1 MYNGRLKPFRYSLQ
15 VYTEDIA
22 DRRSLHSKKTKD
34 MKMNTGK
41 PKPLFLDDTNIC
53 MATDLYQLTMVAG
66 YFERGINHKST
77 FELFVR
83 NLPERRSYLIAAGLE
98 QAIHYLENIR
108 FTAEYL
114 KYLKKLPVF
123 KNVSR
128 EFFDCL
134 RDFRF
139 SGDVYAVPEG
149 TVIFANEPIIRVTA
163 SMIEAQIIET
173 YLLSII
179 NYQTL
184 IASKASRVVHAAD
197 GRGVVDFGTRRAH
210 GPQAGLLAARACFI
224 GGCVG
229 TSNVLAAYELG
240 IPPIGTVAH
249 SWVMAYDDEYES
261 FQDFHKVFPDNTVLL
276 IDTYDTIK
284 GAQLATKIG
293 KKLKG
298 VRLDSGNITILSK
311 RVRKILD
318 DAGLEHVKITASG
331 DLNEYKIV
339 QMLSKG
345 ACIDSFGVGT
355 EMVTS
360 KDVPALGGVYKLVEQ
375 EKEGRLLPKM
385 KFSKDKATCPSK
397 KQIYRFLNNKGMFRK
412 DIIGLVDEE
421 FDVEELLLPVMK
433 KGKLIYKMPTV
444 LQIQKTAEK
453 NISQLP
459 VKLKDLDCNTEYPVT
474 ISKKLK
480 QVRDKTIRSKE
491 KK

>member
-1 MYNGRLKPFRYSLQ
+1 MKN
-15 VYTEDIA
+15 
-22 DRRSLHSKKTKD
+22 KTG
-34 MKMNTGK
+34 T
-41 PKPLFLDDTNIC
+41 PESLFLNDKNIC

-66 YFERGINHKST
+66 YFERGMNHKST

-83 NLPERRSYLIAAGLE
+83 CLPVRRSYLIAAGLE
-98 QAIHYLENIR
+98 QVIYYLRNMR
-108 FTAEYL
+108 FTAEFL
-114 KYLKKLPVF
+114 KYLNNLSIF

-128 EFFDCL
+128 EFFDYL
-134 RDFRF
+134 KGFHF

-149 TVIFANEPIIRVTA
+149 TVVFANEPIIRVTA

-173 YLLSII
+173 YLLSMI

-184 IASKASRVVHAAD
+184 IASKASRVVHAAG
-197 GRGVVDFGTRRAH
+197 GRGVIDFGTRRAH
-210 GPQAGLLAARACFI
+210 GPQAGVLAARACFI

-240 IPPIGTVAH
+240 IPPIGTIAH

-261 FQDFHKVFPDNTVLL
+261 FQDFNKVFPDNTILL

-284 GAQLATKIG
+284 GAKLATKIG

-298 VRLDSGNITILSK
+298 VRLDSGNITLLSK

-318 DAGLEHVKITASG
+318 DAGLEQVKITASG
-331 DLNEYKIV
+331 DLNEYKIS
-339 QMLSKG
+339 QMLAKG
-345 ACIDSFGVGT
+345 ARIDSFGVGT

-375 EKEGRLLPKM
+375 EIEEKLMPKM
-385 KFSKDKATCPSK
+385 KFSKDKSTCPSK
-397 KQIYRFLNNKGMFRK
+397 KQVYRFLDKKQLFKK

-421 FDVEELLLPVMK
+421 FDANELLLPVMK
-433 KGKLIYKMPTV
+433 KGKLVCKVPTV
-444 LQIQKTAEK
+444 QQIQKTSAK

-459 VKLKDLDCNTEYPVT
+459 EKLKDLDSTTEYSVT
-474 ISKKLK
+474 ISKRLR
-480 QVRDKTIRSKE
+480 QVREKTKKSKDS
-491 KK
+491 

>member
-1 MYNGRLKPFRYSLQ
+1 MATVLQ
-15 VYTEDIA
+15 KI
-22 DRRSLHSKKTKD
+22 KNMKNKTG
-34 MKMNTGK
+34 T
-41 PKPLFLDDTNIC
+41 PESLFLNDKNIC

-66 YFERGINHKST
+66 YFERGMNHKST

-83 NLPERRSYLIAAGLE
+83 CLPVRRSYLIAAGLE
-98 QAIHYLENIR
+98 QVIYYLRNMR
-108 FTAEYL
+108 FTAEFL
-114 KYLKKLPVF
+114 KYLNNLSIF

-128 EFFDCL
+128 EFFDYL
-134 RDFRF
+134 KGFHF

-149 TVIFANEPIIRVTA
+149 TVVFANEPIIRVTA

-173 YLLSII
+173 YLLSMI

-197 GRGVVDFGTRRAH
+197 GRGVIDFGTRRAH
-210 GPQAGLLAARACFI
+210 GPQAGVLAARACFI

-240 IPPIGTVAH
+240 IPPIGTIAH

-261 FQDFHKVFPDNTVLL
+261 FQDFNKVFPDNTILL

-284 GAQLATKIG
+284 GAKLATKIG

-298 VRLDSGNITILSK
+298 VRLDSGNITLLSK
-311 RVRKILD
+311 RVRRILD
-318 DAGLEHVKITASG
+318 DAGLEQVKITASG
-331 DLNEYKIV
+331 DLNEYKIS
-339 QMLSKG
+339 QMLAKG
-345 ACIDSFGVGT
+345 ARIDSFGVGT

-375 EKEGRLLPKM
+375 EIEEKLMPKM
-385 KFSKDKATCPSK
+385 KFSKDKSTCPSK
-397 KQIYRFLNNKGMFRK
+397 KQVYRFLDKKQLFKK

-421 FDVEELLLPVMK
+421 FDANELLLPVMK
-433 KGKLIYKMPTV
+433 KGKLVCKVPTV
-444 LQIQKTAEK
+444 QQIQKTAAK

-459 VKLKDLDCNTEYPVT
+459 EKLKDLDSTTEYPVT
-474 ISKKLK
+474 ISKRLR
-480 QVRDKTIRSKE
+480 QVREKTKKSKDS
-491 KK
+491 

>member
-1 MYNGRLKPFRYSLQ
+1 M
-15 VYTEDIA
+15 
-22 DRRSLHSKKTKD
+22 KT
-34 MKMNTGK
+34 NTGK
-41 PKPLFLDDTNIC
+41 PESLFLNNANIC

-66 YFERGINHKST
+66 YFECGMNHKST

-83 NLPERRSYLIAAGLE
+83 SLPEKRSYLIAAGLE
-98 QAIHYLENIR
+98 QAIHYLKNIR

-114 KYLKKLPVF
+114 KYMKDLPVF

-128 EFFDCL
+128 EFFDYL
-134 RDFRF
+134 RKFRF

-149 TVIFANEPIIRVTA
+149 TIVFASEPIVRVTA

-197 GRGVVDFGTRRAH
+197 GREVIDFGTRRAH
-210 GPQAGLLAARACFI
+210 GPQAGVLAARACFI

-240 IPPIGTVAH
+240 IPPIGTMAH
-249 SWVMAYDDEYES
+249 SWVMAYDDEHES
-261 FQDFHKVFPDNTVLL
+261 FQCFHKVFPDNTILL

-284 GAQLATKIG
+284 GAKLATKIG

-298 VRLDSGNITILSK
+298 VRLDSGNITLLSK
-311 RVRKILD
+311 RVRRILD
-318 DAGLEHVKITASG
+318 DAGLEQVKITASG
-331 DLNEYKIV
+331 DLNEYKIS
-339 QMLSKG
+339 QMLAKG

-360 KDVPALGGVYKLVEQ
+360 KDIPALGGVYKLVEQ
-375 EKEGRLLPKM
+375 EKEGRLIPKM
-385 KFSKDKATCPSK
+385 KFSKDKASCPSK
-397 KQIYRFLNNKGMFRK
+397 KQVYRFLNKRGLFRK

-421 FDVEELLLPVMK
+421 FDAEELLQPVIK
-433 KGKLIYKMPTV
+433 KGKLVYKIPTV
-444 LQIQKTAEK
+444 QQIQKTAEK

-459 VKLKDLDCNTEYPVT
+459 DKFKALDCKTEYPVM
-474 ISKKLK
+474 ISKRLK
-480 QVRDKTIRSKE
+480 KVRDIMAQNYET
-491 KK
+491 KKI

>member
-1 MYNGRLKPFRYSLQ
+1 MKN
-15 VYTEDIA
+15 
-22 DRRSLHSKKTKD
+22 KTG
-34 MKMNTGK
+34 T
-41 PKPLFLDDTNIC
+41 PESLFLNDKNIC

-66 YFERGINHKST
+66 YFERGMNHKST

-83 NLPERRSYLIAAGLE
+83 CLPVRRSYLIAAGLE
-98 QAIHYLENIR
+98 QVIYYLRNMR
-108 FTAEYL
+108 FTAEFL
-114 KYLKKLPVF
+114 KYLNNLSIF

-128 EFFDCL
+128 EFFDYL
-134 RDFRF
+134 KGFHF

-149 TVIFANEPIIRVTA
+149 TVVFANEPIIRVTA

-173 YLLSII
+173 YLLSMI

-197 GRGVVDFGTRRAH
+197 GRGVIDFGTRRAH
-210 GPQAGLLAARACFI
+210 GPQAGVLAARACFI

-240 IPPIGTVAH
+240 IPPIGTIAH

-261 FQDFHKVFPDNTVLL
+261 FQDFNKVFPDNTILL

-284 GAQLATKIG
+284 GAKLATKIG

-298 VRLDSGNITILSK
+298 VRLDSGNITLLSK

-318 DAGLEHVKITASG
+318 DAGLEQVKITASG
-331 DLNEYKIV
+331 DLNEYKIS
-339 QMLSKG
+339 QMLAKG
-345 ACIDSFGVGT
+345 ARIDSFGVGT

-375 EKEGRLLPKM
+375 EIEEKLMPKM
-385 KFSKDKATCPSK
+385 KFSKDKSTCPSK
-397 KQIYRFLNNKGMFRK
+397 KQVYRFLDKKQLFKK

-421 FDVEELLLPVMK
+421 FDANELLLPVMK
-433 KGKLIYKMPTV
+433 KGKLVCKVPTV
-444 LQIQKTAEK
+444 QQIQKTSAK

-459 VKLKDLDCNTEYPVT
+459 EKLKDLDSTTEYSVT
-474 ISKKLK
+474 ISKRLR
-480 QVRDKTIRSKE
+480 QVREKTKKSKDS
-491 KK
+491 

>member
-1 MYNGRLKPFRYSLQ
+1 MIHIKA
-15 VYTEDIA
+15 VT
-22 DRRSLHSKKTKD
+22 RSLHSKKIKD
-34 MKMNTGK
+34 MKKNTGT
-41 PKPLFLDDTNIC
+41 PESLFLNNANIC

-66 YFERGINHKST
+66 YFERKINHKST

-98 QAIHYLENIR
+98 QVVGYLEKLR
-108 FTAEYL
+108 FTDEYL
-114 KYLKKLPVF
+114 KYLKNLPVF
-123 KNVSR
+123 KNVSKG
-128 EFFDCL
+128 FFDYL
-134 RDFRF
+134 RGFRF

-149 TVIFANEPIIRVTA
+149 TIIFANEPIIRVTA

-184 IASKASRVVHAAD
+184 IASKASRIVHAAD
-197 GRGVVDFGTRRAH
+197 GREVHDFGTRRAH
-210 GPQAGLLAARACFI
+210 GPQAGVLAARACYI

-229 TSNVLAAYELG
+229 TSNVLAAYELL

-261 FQDFHKVFPDNTVLL
+261 YKDFHKVFPDNTILL

-284 GAQLATKIG
+284 GAQLAIKIG

-298 VRLDSGNITILSK
+298 VRLDSGNITLLSK
-311 RVRKILD
+311 RVRRILD
-318 DAGLEHVKITASG
+318 DAGLEQVKITASG
-331 DLNEYKIV
+331 DLNEYKIS
-339 QMLSKG
+339 QMLANG

-375 EKEGRLLPKM
+375 EKEGRLMPKM

-397 KQIYRFLNNKGMFRK
+397 KQVYRFLNKKGLFKK
-412 DIIGLVDEE
+412 DIIGLVDEV
-421 FDVEELLLPVMK
+421 FDTAGLLLPVVK
-433 KGKLIYKMPTV
+433 KGKLVYKIPTV
-444 LQIQKTAEK
+444 RQIQKTAEK

-459 VKLKDLDCNTEYPVT
+459 DKFKALDCKTDYPVT
-474 ISKKLK
+474 ISKRLE
-480 QVRDKTIRSKE
+480 QIRDKTIKNKR

>member
-1 MYNGRLKPFRYSLQ
+1 M
-15 VYTEDIA
+15 
-22 DRRSLHSKKTKD
+22 KKI
-34 MKMNTGK
+34 TGK
-41 PKPLFLDDTNIC
+41 PESLFLNNENIC

-83 NLPERRSYLIAAGLE
+83 DLPKNRSYLIAAGLE
-98 QAIHYLENIR
+98 QAIDYLRNLR

-114 KYLKKLPVF
+114 KYLKNLPVF

-128 EFFDCL
+128 AFFEYL
-134 RDFRF
+134 REFRF
-139 SGDVYAVPEG
+139 RGDLYAVPEG
-149 TVIFANEPIIRVTA
+149 TAIFANEPIIRVTA

-173 YLLSII
+173 YLLSMI

-197 GRGVVDFGTRRAH
+197 GRGVIDFGTRRAH
-210 GPQAGLLAARACFI
+210 GPQAGVLAARACFI
-224 GGCVG
+224 GGCEG

-249 SWVMAYDDEYES
+249 SWIMAYDDEYES
-261 FQDFHKVFPDNTVLL
+261 FQDFHKVFPDNTILL

-284 GAQLATKIG
+284 GVKLATRIG

-298 VRLDSGNITILSK
+298 VRLDSGNITLLSK

-318 DAGLEHVKITASG
+318 DAGLEHVEITASG
-331 DLNEYKIV
+331 DLNEYKIS
-339 QMLSKG
+339 QMLAKG

-360 KDVPALGGVYKLVEQ
+360 KDVPALGGGRIMVEKEQ
-375 EKEGRLLPKM
+375 EGRLVPKM
-385 KFSKDKATCPSK
+385 KFRKEKETCPSK
-397 KQIYRFLNNKGMFRK
+397 KQVYRILNKRGLFKK

-421 FDVEELLLPVMK
+421 FDAKELLQPVVK
-433 KGKLIYKMPTV
+433 KGKLVYKIPTV
-444 LQIQKTAEK
+444 QQIQRIAAK

-459 VKLKDLDCNTEYPVT
+459 DKFKDLDCKTAYPVT
-474 ISKKLK
+474 ISKRLE
-480 QVRDKTIRSKE
+480 QLRDKTIKEKRSK
-491 KK
+491 

>member
-1 MYNGRLKPFRYSLQ
+1 M
-15 VYTEDIA
+15 
-22 DRRSLHSKKTKD
+22 KK
-34 MKMNTGK
+34 NTGK
-41 PKPLFLDDTNIC
+41 PEPLFLNDANMCIS
-53 MATDLYQLTMVAG
+53 TDLYQLTMVAG
-66 YFERGINHKST
+66 YFERGMDHKST

-98 QAIHYLENIR
+98 QAIYYLRNLR
-108 FTAEYL
+108 FRTEYL
-114 KYLKKLPVF
+114 KYLKDLPVF
-123 KNVSR
+123 KNVSGA
-128 EFFDCL
+128 FFDYL
-134 RDFRF
+134 RNFRF
-139 SGDVYAVPEG
+139 SGDIYAVPEG

-173 YLLSII
+173 YLLSMI

-197 GRGVVDFGTRRAH
+197 GRGVIDFGTRRAH

-240 IPPIGTVAH
+240 IPSIGTVAH

-261 FQDFHKVFPDNTVLL
+261 FQDFNKVFPDNTTLL

-293 KKLKG
+293 KELKG
-298 VRLDSGNITILSK
+298 VRLDSGNLTSLSR

-318 DAGLEHVKITASG
+318 SAGLEQVKITASG
-331 DLNEYKIV
+331 DLNEYKIS
-339 QMLSKG
+339 QMLAKG

-360 KDVPALGGVYKLVEQ
+360 KDTPALGGVYKLVEQ
-375 EKEGRLLPKM
+375 EKEGCLIPKM
-385 KFSKDKATCPSK
+385 KFSKDKETCPSK
-397 KQIYRFLNNKGMFRK
+397 KQVYRFLNKNGSFKK

-421 FDVEELLLPVMK
+421 FDAEGLLVPVMK
-433 KGKLIYKMPTV
+433 KGNLLYKIPTV
-444 LQIQKTAEK
+444 QQIQKSAEK
-453 NISQLP
+453 NTAQLP
-459 VKLKDLDCNTEYPVT
+459 DKFKDLDCKIVYSVN

-480 QVRDKTIRSKE
+480 RIRDKISVGAR
-491 KK
+491 

>member
-1 MYNGRLKPFRYSLQ
+1 VMMRIKA
-15 VYTEDIA
+15 VT
-22 DRRSLHSKKTKD
+22 RSLHSKITID
-34 MKMNTGK
+34 MKKNTGK
-41 PKPLFLDDTNIC
+41 PEPLFLNDANMCIS
-53 MATDLYQLTMVAG
+53 TDLYQLTMVAG
-66 YFERGINHKST
+66 YFERGMDHKST

-98 QAIHYLENIR
+98 QAIHYLKNLR

-114 KYLKKLPVF
+114 KYLKDLPVF

-128 EFFDCL
+128 ELFDYL
-134 RDFRF
+134 REFYF

-173 YLLSII
+173 YLLSMI

-197 GRGVVDFGTRRAH
+197 GRGVIDFGTRRAH
-210 GPQAGLLAARACFI
+210 GPHAGLLAARACFI

-261 FQDFHKVFPDNTVLL
+261 FKDFHTVFPDNTVLL

-284 GAQLATKIG
+284 GAQLATKMG

-298 VRLDSGNITILSK
+298 VRLDSGNITLLSK
-311 RVRKILD
+311 KVRKILD
-318 DAGLEHVKITASG
+318 NAGLEQVKITASG
-331 DLNEYKIV
+331 DLNEHKIS
-339 QMLSKG
+339 QMLAKG

-360 KDVPALGGVYKLVEQ
+360 KDTPALGGVYKLVEQ
-375 EKEGRLLPKM
+375 EREGRLVPKM
-385 KFSKDKATCPSK
+385 KFSKDKVTCPSK
-397 KQIYRFLNNKGMFRK
+397 KQVYRFLDKKGIFKK
-412 DIIGLVDEE
+412 DTIGLVDEE
-421 FDVEELLLPVMK
+421 FDAEELLQPVMK
-433 KGKLIYKMPTV
+433 KGKLVYKIPTV
-444 LQIQKTAEK
+444 QQIQKTAER

-459 VKLKDLDCNTEYPVT
+459 DKFKDLDCKIAYPVT
-474 ISKKLK
+474 LSKRLR
-480 QVRDKTIRSKE
+480 QVRDNTRNNRNA
-491 KK
+491 

>member
-1 MYNGRLKPFRYSLQ
+1 MATVLQ
-15 VYTEDIA
+15 KI
-22 DRRSLHSKKTKD
+22 KN
-34 MKMNTGK
+34 MKNNTGT
-41 PKPLFLDDTNIC
+41 PESLFLNDKNIC

-66 YFERGINHKST
+66 YFERGMNHKST

-83 NLPERRSYLIAAGLE
+83 CLPVRRSYLIAAGLE
-98 QAIHYLENIR
+98 QVIYYLRNMR
-108 FTAEYL
+108 FTAEFL
-114 KYLKKLPVF
+114 KYLNNLSIF

-128 EFFDCL
+128 EFFDYL
-134 RDFRF
+134 KGFHF

-149 TVIFANEPIIRVTA
+149 TVVFANEPIIRVTA

-173 YLLSII
+173 YLLSMI

-184 IASKASRVVHAAD
+184 IASKASRVVHAAG
-197 GRGVVDFGTRRAH
+197 GRGVIDFGTRRAH
-210 GPQAGLLAARACFI
+210 GPQAGVLAARACFI

-240 IPPIGTVAH
+240 IPPIGTIAH

-261 FQDFHKVFPDNTVLL
+261 FQDFNKVFPDNTILL

-284 GAQLATKIG
+284 GAKLATKIG

-298 VRLDSGNITILSK
+298 VRLDSGNITLLSK

-318 DAGLEHVKITASG
+318 DAGLEQVKITASG
-331 DLNEYKIV
+331 DLNEYKIS
-339 QMLSKG
+339 QMLAKG

-375 EKEGRLLPKM
+375 EIEEKLMPKM
-385 KFSKDKATCPSK
+385 KFSKDKSTCPSK
-397 KQIYRFLNNKGMFRK
+397 KQVYRFLDKKQLFKK

-421 FDVEELLLPVMK
+421 FDANELLLPVMK
-433 KGKLIYKMPTV
+433 KGKLVCKVPTV
-444 LQIQKTAEK
+444 QQIQKTAAK

-459 VKLKDLDCNTEYPVT
+459 EKLKDLDSTTEYPVT
-474 ISKKLK
+474 ISKRLR
-480 QVRDKTIRSKE
+480 QVREKTKKSKDS
-491 KK
+491 

>member
-1 MYNGRLKPFRYSLQ
+1 MATVLQ
-15 VYTEDIA
+15 KI
-22 DRRSLHSKKTKD
+22 KN
-34 MKMNTGK
+34 MKNNTGT
-41 PKPLFLDDTNIC
+41 PESLFLNDENIC

-66 YFERGINHKST
+66 YFERGMNHKST

-83 NLPERRSYLIAAGLE
+83 CLPVRRSYLIAAGLE
-98 QAIHYLENIR
+98 QVIYYLRNMR
-108 FTAEYL
+108 FTAEFL
-114 KYLKKLPVF
+114 KYLNNLSIF

-128 EFFDCL
+128 EFFDYL
-134 RDFRF
+134 KGFHF

-149 TVIFANEPIIRVTA
+149 TVVFANEPIIRVTA

-173 YLLSII
+173 YLLSMI

-197 GRGVVDFGTRRAH
+197 GRGVIDFGTRRAH
-210 GPQAGLLAARACFI
+210 GPQAGVLAARACFI

-240 IPPIGTVAH
+240 IPPIGTIAH

-261 FQDFHKVFPDNTVLL
+261 FQDFNKVFPDNTILL

-284 GAQLATKIG
+284 GAKLATKIG

-298 VRLDSGNITILSK
+298 VRLDSGNITLLSK
-311 RVRKILD
+311 RVRNILD
-318 DAGLEHVKITASG
+318 DAGLEQVKITASG
-331 DLNEYKIV
+331 DLNEYKIS
-339 QMLSKG
+339 QMLAKG
-345 ACIDSFGVGT
+345 ARIDSFGVGT

-375 EKEGRLLPKM
+375 EIEEKLMPKM
-385 KFSKDKATCPSK
+385 KFSKDKSTCPSK
-397 KQIYRFLNNKGMFRK
+397 KQVYRFLDKKQLFKK

-421 FDVEELLLPVMK
+421 FDANELLLPVMK
-433 KGKLIYKMPTV
+433 KGKLVCKVPTV
-444 LQIQKTAEK
+444 QQIQKTAAK

-459 VKLKDLDCNTEYPVT
+459 EKLKDLDSTTEYSVT
-474 ISKKLK
+474 ISKRLR
-480 QVRDKTIRSKE
+480 QVREKTKKSKDS
-491 KK
+491 

>member
-1 MYNGRLKPFRYSLQ
+1 
-15 VYTEDIA
+15 
-22 DRRSLHSKKTKD
+22 
-34 MKMNTGK
+34 MKNNTGT
-41 PKPLFLDDTNIC
+41 PESLFLNDENIC

-66 YFERGINHKST
+66 YFERGMNHKST

-83 NLPERRSYLIAAGLE
+83 CLPVRRSYLIAAGLE
-98 QAIHYLENIR
+98 QVIYYLRNMR
-108 FTAEYL
+108 FTAEFL
-114 KYLKKLPVF
+114 KYLNNLSIF

-128 EFFDCL
+128 EFFDYL
-134 RDFRF
+134 KGFHF

-149 TVIFANEPIIRVTA
+149 TVVFANEPIIRVTA

-173 YLLSII
+173 YLLSMI

-197 GRGVVDFGTRRAH
+197 GRGVIDFGTRRAH
-210 GPQAGLLAARACFI
+210 GPQAGVLAARACFI

-240 IPPIGTVAH
+240 IPPIGTIAH

-261 FQDFHKVFPDNTVLL
+261 FQDFNKVFPDNTILL

-284 GAQLATKIG
+284 GAKLAIKIG

-298 VRLDSGNITILSK
+298 VRLDSGNITLLSK

-318 DAGLEHVKITASG
+318 DAGLEQVKITASG
-331 DLNEYKIV
+331 DLNEYKIS
-339 QMLSKG
+339 QMLAKG

-375 EKEGRLLPKM
+375 EIEEKLMPKM
-385 KFSKDKATCPSK
+385 KFSKDKSTCPSK
-397 KQIYRFLNNKGMFRK
+397 KQVYRFLDKKQLFKK

-421 FDVEELLLPVMK
+421 FDANELLLPVMK
-433 KGKLIYKMPTV
+433 KGKLVCKVPTV
-444 LQIQKTAEK
+444 QQIQKTAAK

-459 VKLKDLDCNTEYPVT
+459 EKLKDLDSTTEYPVT
-474 ISKKLK
+474 ISKRLR
-480 QVRDKTIRSKE
+480 QVREKTKKSKDS
-491 KK
+491 